1 MAMAGLYRRVLPS
14 PPAIDF
20 GSHEGKVSCSS
31 LPMVAVAGDGFLRFF
46 FFVNLA
52 AQNEKKISV
61 F

>member
-14 PPAIDF
+14 PAIDF

-31 LPMVAVAGDGFLRFF
+31 LPMVAVVGDGFLRFF

-52 AQNEKKISV
+52 AQNEKNISI